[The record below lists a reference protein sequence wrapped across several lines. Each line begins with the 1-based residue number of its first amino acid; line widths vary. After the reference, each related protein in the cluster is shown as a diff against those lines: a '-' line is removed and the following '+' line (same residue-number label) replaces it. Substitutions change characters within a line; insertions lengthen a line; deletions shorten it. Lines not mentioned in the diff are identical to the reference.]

1 MWESCITTV
10 HRYLADPS
18 VDGLWYR
25 HADIATGAEN
35 STVFSALA
43 AFFLA
48 VLVLAGDFDHEKAL
62 QESCYRMWIMY
73 GIEPD
78 VMNYKR
84 NEIISPAYLLWPVT
98 LNRSAISI
106 TIQVRKNTFRWERQ
120 CKSEEPVPDV

>member
-10 HRYLADPS
+10 HRYLADPT

-25 HADIATGAEN
+25 HADIATGAEK

-73 GIEPD
+73 GIEPN
-78 VMNYKR
+78 VMNYKT
-84 NEIISPAYLLWPVT
+84 NEIISPAYRLMPENIESVSHLCHHT
-98 LNRSAISI
+98 G
-106 TIQVRKNTFRWERQ
+106 
-120 CKSEEPVPDV
+120 EEKYLQMGKTM